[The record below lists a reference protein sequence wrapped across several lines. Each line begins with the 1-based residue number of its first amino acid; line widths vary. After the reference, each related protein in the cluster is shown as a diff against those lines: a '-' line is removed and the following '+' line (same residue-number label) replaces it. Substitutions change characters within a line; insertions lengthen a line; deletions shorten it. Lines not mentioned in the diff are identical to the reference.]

1 MEKLKRSWNNSRQ
14 QFYRGLKYSLL
25 FVAVG
30 AVMGAIYGLFGGRV
44 ISPVIFSI
52 TLTGIFV
59 VLNFF
64 VALVLGILNFFPALF
79 RRGSAGIARYFAL
92 SSAFLVVYML
102 FFAFFRLAEIEVF

>member
-1 MEKLKRSWNNSRQ
+1 MERLKRSWNNFRH

-30 AVMGAIYGLFGGRV
+30 AAMGAIYGLFGGRV
-44 ISPVIFSI
+44 ISPMVFSI

-64 VALVLGILNFFPALF
+64 IALVLGILNFFPALF
-79 RRGSAGIARYFAL
+79 RRGSASIARYFAL
-92 SSAFLVVYML
+92 SSAFLVIYLL
-102 FFAFFRLAEIEVF
+102 FFAFFRLAEVEVF